1 MKTIRNLLLL
11 VFLVPILGGCDD
23 PFDLDIN
30 TDPDAATEVEADL
43 LFPTVLTRISSVR
56 SIEIGPGQ
64 AFFTQ
69 IWASNGSAGVFIDP
83 ERYII
88 SSFTTGNSWGI
99 VYNDALKNLLLAR
112 DQALEEEPVRPN
124 VAAQSEILS
133 AYGFWMLTA
142 MWGDVPFTEALN
154 GDEFPDPSFD
164 EQEVVL
170 RGLVD
175 KIDAALALIDPNA
188 GPGVG
193 FGDLVYEGDMENWE
207 RFGNSLKLRIL
218 MMIRNQDP
226 SVDSEIAALL
236 NEPLIRT
243 NSQEAAIPF
252 FDAANNENNV
262 WRLNDLFA
270 GFVGA
275 ANGNGF
281 IFAGE
286 TLVEL
291 MKSLD
296 DPRLSTYFEYAVD
309 FDDGTPITNEY
320 FGQTAGVLNYGDE
333 TSMISQNIIRP
344 DWPSR
349 MITATEVW
357 LYEAEFLAAT
367 GDLPG
372 ADAAY
377 EAGVQAALDFFDG
390 KPGDIPEADEAAY
403 LASLPDLT
411 GLGQAA
417 ALDEIR
423 GQQYIEVF
431 DRAPENWVHW
441 KRTHYPALPLP
452 NEAVL
457 GDIIRRYPYP
467 PDELSANP
475 NAPSQVQLA
484 TPMWFEP
491 AN

>member
-11 VFLVPILGGCDD
+11 VFLVPVLGGCDD
-23 PFDLDIN
+23 PLNLDIN
-30 TDPDAATEVEADL
+30 TDPDAATEVEGDL

-56 SIEIGPGQ
+56 SIEIGPGN
-64 AFFTQ
+64 AFFSQ
-69 IWASNGSAGVFIDP
+69 IWAANGSAGVFIDP

-99 VYNDALKNLLLAR
+99 LYNDALKNLLLAR
-112 DQALEEEPVRPN
+112 DQALEQEPVRPN

-133 AYGFWMLTA
+133 AYVFWVLTGL
-142 MWGDVPFTEALN
+142 WGDVPYTEALN
-154 GDEFPDPSFD
+154 GGEFPTPNFD
-164 EQEVVL
+164 DQEVVL

-175 KIDAALALIDPNA
+175 KIDAALALIDDSPA
-188 GPGVG
+188 VG
-193 FGDLVYEGDMENWE
+193 FGDMVYGGDMENWE

-218 MMIRNQDP
+218 MMIRNQDA
-226 SVDSEIAALL
+226 SVDSEITALL
-236 NEPLIRT
+236 SEPLIRE
-243 NSQEAAIPF
+243 NAQEAAIPF
-252 FDAANNENNV
+252 FDAANNQNNV
-262 WRLNDLFA
+262 WRLNDLFG
-270 GFVGA
+270 GFIGA

-291 MKSLD
+291 MKALN
-296 DPRLSTYFEYAVD
+296 DPRLSTYFELAVD
-309 FDDGTPITNEY
+309 FDEPPTEIATEY
-320 FGQTAGVLNYGDE
+320 FGQSAGVSDYGDE

-349 MITATEVW
+349 MITAAEVW
-357 LYEAEFLAAT
+357 LYEAEFLAST

-377 EAGVQAALDFFDG
+377 QQGVQVGLDFFDG
-390 KPGDIPEADEAAY
+390 KAGEIAGADKTAY
-403 LASLPDLT
+403 LGALPDLT
-411 GLGQAA
+411 TLSAPDA
-417 ALDEIR
+417 IDAINA
-423 GQQYIEVF
+423 QQYIEVF

-491 AN
+491 TN